1 MVDVGR
7 IGGIPDPQRPDDAN
21 RLEAERRRTRQSG
34 STGAPENDGVAISRE
49 ARRAAEALRFAEF
62 ARAAP
67 DVRADRVEAARER
80 LDAGELDAPPV
91 LRRVVQQILEN
102 LS

>member
-7 IGGIPDPQRPDDAN
+7 IGGSPDPRRPDAAT
-21 RLEAERRRTRQSG
+21 RLEADRRRAQAG
-34 STGAPENDGVAISRE
+34 GAAGASENDGVAISPE

-67 DVRADRVEAARER
+67 DVRADRVEAALQR
-80 LDAGELDAPPV
+80 LEQGDLDQPPV
-91 LRRVVQQILEN
+91 LRRVVQQILDDVN
-102 LS
+102 